1 MVNLEK
7 VNGTQK
13 LCVIRILEGNTMNI
27 RKKEKIKKKAHEFG
41 QNKGTWVGA
50 MHTKLHK
57 NHKTKIKMR
66 VVCKKNF
73 IKKIN

>member
-1 MVNLEK
+1 M
-7 VNGTQK
+7 
-13 LCVIRILEGNTMNI
+13 IRILEGNTMNI

-41 QNKGTWVGA
+41 QKKGTWVGA

-66 VVCKKNF
+66 VVSKN
-73 IKKIN
+73 ILLKKINKQMKNEICCCC